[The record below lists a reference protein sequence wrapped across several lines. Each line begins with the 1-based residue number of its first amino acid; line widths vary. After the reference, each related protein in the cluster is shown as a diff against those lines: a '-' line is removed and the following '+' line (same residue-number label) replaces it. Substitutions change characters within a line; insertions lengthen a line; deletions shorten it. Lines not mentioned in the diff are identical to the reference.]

1 MGNRIT
7 AIVITN
13 LCLLALTAC
22 GPQPVKQQSEMDTPE
37 HHVSSGYKYLNA
49 GKYDDA
55 FREFDRARQLDPKFS
70 PAFVG
75 LGLTA
80 AYQQS
85 YEDALE
91 FMNTAKKTAKGD
103 AQTYDVPVGFMR
115 IYYMGQA
122 QIDDNWLR
130 KVRGYYHD
138 AIAVSEDRPDAYY
151 FMGLAYKV
159 SYEFRKSVIEFTR
172 VLDIGKGYMAEAD
185 LEYKLV
191 QKIERAM
198 PGTTVG
204 KRIAL
209 LEAITRADLAAL
221 FIEELKIDDLY
232 RRKAKR
238 TFDTGFKAPGQAAAG
253 ATGPALPADITTHV
267 LKADIE
273 AVIAMGIKGLQPFP
287 DGTFKPDTNVTRA
300 EYAMII
306 EDILITITGDASLA
320 TQFIGNRSPFPDLR
334 SDLPY
339 FNAVMVCT
347 SRGILEAVD
356 VGTGEFK
363 PTGLISG
370 ADALLSIRA
379 LKSQVNQY

>member
-1 MGNRIT
+1 MGIRIA
-7 AIVITN
+7 AIVTIV
-13 LCLLALTAC
+13 LCIFTLTAC
-22 GPQPVKQQSEMDTPE
+22 GPQPVKKQSEMDTPE
-37 HHVSSGYKYLNA
+37 HHVTSGYKYLNA

-55 FREFDRARQLDPKFS
+55 FREFDRARQLDPKFG
-70 PAFVG
+70 PAYLG
-75 LGLTA
+75 LGLTK
-80 AYQQS
+80 AYQQE
-85 YEDALE
+85 YEPALD
-91 FMNTAKKTAKGD
+91 FLGSAKKYAKGD
-103 AQTYDVPVGFMR
+103 EQTYDVWVGYMR
-115 IYYMGQA
+115 VFYLGRE
-122 QIDDNWLR
+122 QIDDDWLR
-130 KVRGYYHD
+130 SARGYYHD
-138 AIAVSEDRPDAYY
+138 AIAVSEARPDAYY

-172 VLDIGKGYMAEAD
+172 VLDIGKGYVAEAD
-185 LEYKLV
+185 REYKLV

-198 PGTTVG
+198 PGSTVG

-238 TFDTGFKAPGQAAAG
+238 TFDTSFKTPGQTDGGKMA
-253 ATGPALPADITTHV
+253 PALPKDIASHV

-287 DGTFKPDTNVTRA
+287 DGNFQPDTNVTRA

-306 EDILITITGDASLA
+306 EDILITITGDSSLA
-320 TQFIGNRSPFPDLR
+320 TQFIGNKSPFPDLR

-339 FNAVMVCT
+339 FNSVMVCT

-356 VGTGEFK
+356 LGTGEFR
-363 PTGLISG
+363 PAGLISG

-379 LKSQVNQY
+379 LKSQLNQY